1 MDPEQ
6 LYQIAEHQIDMA
18 KKIRDTGGRPV
29 LKEPHGGAR
38 KRTRDDIKNA
48 KKQRR

>member
-1 MDPEQ
+1 MPGDSENRHPFDS
-6 LYQIAEHQIDMA
+6 DMA
-18 KKIRDTGGRPV
+18 KKIRDTEGRPV
-29 LKEPHGGAR
+29 LKEPHDGAR